1 MSINQ
6 SFAVMLSALNT
17 TVKVAEKAVTT
28 IDKGIEVLDNGITAV
43 HTISSTLP
51 QKAAVY
57 AAISSARSIES
68 AEAEIATLNEQRK
81 QRGAK
86 PIAINVNA
94 MSSAELLMF
103 LDDEAAPVVNN
114 SVVLPRV

>member
-51 QKAAVY
+51 QK
-57 AAISSARSIES
+57 S
-68 AEAEIATLNEQRK
+68 
-81 QRGAK
+81 
-86 PIAINVNA
+86 
-94 MSSAELLMF
+94 
-103 LDDEAAPVVNN
+103 
-114 SVVLPRV
+114 